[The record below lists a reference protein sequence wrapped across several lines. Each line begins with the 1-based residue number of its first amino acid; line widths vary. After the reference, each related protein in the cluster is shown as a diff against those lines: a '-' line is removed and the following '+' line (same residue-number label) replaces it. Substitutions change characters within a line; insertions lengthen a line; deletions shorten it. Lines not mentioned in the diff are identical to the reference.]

1 VISMNYGP
9 LVDKKPAPLEKVA
22 NTPEKH
28 IIHKAIEWKRMLDE
42 GIVTLLN
49 EIAKRE
55 GLSRARVTQ
64 VMNLLRLPVEVR
76 EFLSRLDDLK
86 EIRRHT
92 ERRVRNNLN
101 ILPPND
107 SWGIQ

>member
-1 VISMNYGP
+1 MNYGP